1 MVSRC
6 REHSGGRTDGAR
18 GPPGASRQEASGL
31 ACEGARFGGD
41 FRRGWGKSERQW
53 RPESEVQKEERVAL
67 QQGRRGTE
75 LGRVVDCGVTA
86 QEAFLPKVFPCH
98 ISAIGGAGWT

>member
-1 MVSRC
+1 M
-6 REHSGGRTDGAR
+6 
-18 GPPGASRQEASGL
+18 
-31 ACEGARFGGD
+31 
-41 FRRGWGKSERQW
+41 
-53 RPESEVQKEERVAL
+53 AL

-86 QEAFLPKVFPCH
+86 QEAFLPKVFPRH